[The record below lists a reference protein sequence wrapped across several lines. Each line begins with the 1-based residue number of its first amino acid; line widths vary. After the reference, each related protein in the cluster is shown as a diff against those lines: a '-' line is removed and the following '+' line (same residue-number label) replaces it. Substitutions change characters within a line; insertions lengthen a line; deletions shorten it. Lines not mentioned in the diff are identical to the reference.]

1 MRNTALLQKY
11 NLILEISQKPN
22 FKEELEHLHDKFV
35 ADGLSDAEARKKAK
49 EELKRKYGVELDE
62 YYPNMGD
69 VDIPDGPL

>member
-1 MRNTALLQKY
+1 MKNYLLLEKY
-11 NLILEISQKPN
+11 KQIAEITFKAN
-22 FKEELEHLHDKFV
+22 FKEELEHLHDKFI
-35 ADGLSDAEARKKAK
+35 ADGLNDKEAYKKAK